1 MKKTILVI
9 TMALA
14 TFNVSALTCEQL
26 DSVAGSVME
35 ARQSGVHLSELK
47 GKLEESG
54 FWDQF
59 EFMVLDAYKQTRWD
73 SESNQ
78 KKAVSDFRNEY
89 YILCLELK
97 NDK

>member
-1 MKKTILVI
+1 MKKTILAI
-9 TMALA
+9 AMALA

-26 DSVAGSVME
+26 DSIAGDVMR

-47 GKLEESG
+47 GKFEETG
-54 FWDQF
+54 FWSQF
-59 EFMVLDAYKQTRWD
+59 EFLVLDAYKQTRWD

-89 YILCLELK
+89 YALCLELVK
-97 NDK
+97 